1 MDTFQNTVTIGRP
14 ADEVFAFLADL
25 RNIMEWNYAIA
36 RTVQTS
42 PGSAGVGA
50 SYRQTHTI
58 PCRSEESLQITV
70 FEPPSR
76 LTVQGQIGPFQA
88 ATSYLLEPA
97 AGGTWLTN
105 EVELETSS
113 ALLRLISSL
122 AVPRIKAAVAR
133 NLGTLTGL
141 LESVRPAA
149 RGNPLR
155 SWSCQAVRGGRAL
168 PGLPGR
174 TPKPHLTERDDLRAV
189 ARTADPVLSRSES
202 DMAAWPPRLNV
213 TFCDRCSWLT
223 RE

>member
-1 MDTFQNTVTIGRP
+1 MELRDRAHRADLARPSRGGRQLP
-14 ADEVFAFLADL
+14 ADPHHPLPQRGEPADHRL
-25 RNIMEWNYAIA
+25 RA
-36 RTVQTS
+36 T
-42 PGSAGVGA
+42 
-50 SYRQTHTI
+50 
-58 PCRSEESLQITV
+58 
-70 FEPPSR
+70 SR

-113 ALLRLISSL
+113 ALLRLISPL

-174 TPKPHLTERDDLRAV
+174 TPKPHLTERGRSARSRACGRPGAEPLR
-189 ARTADPVLSRSES
+189 
-202 DMAAWPPRLNV
+202 
-213 TFCDRCSWLT
+213 
-223 RE
+223 